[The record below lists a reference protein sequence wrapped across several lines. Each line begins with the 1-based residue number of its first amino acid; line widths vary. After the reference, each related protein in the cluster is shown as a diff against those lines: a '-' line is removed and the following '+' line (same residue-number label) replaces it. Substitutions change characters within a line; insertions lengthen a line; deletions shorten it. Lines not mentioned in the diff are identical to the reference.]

1 MAKPTQPLRSRPPLA
16 RMMRIH
22 EEFQDARLTNCTKL
36 ADLLEVSTKTIAR
49 DLDFMRDQLGLPVEY
64 DAQIYAWRYAHPV
77 KNFPTVHMTEG
88 ELLALLVA
96 QKALDQYRGTPFH
109 DQLAHAFDKLSA
121 GLRDQVSFSP
131 AGSLANVSFHQ
142 FGPSKADLQIFKRIS
157 HAVLKSREIEFTYL
171 KPRSTTAETRR
182 MQPYHLAN
190 RENAWYLVGHDAERD
205 ALRTFAVSR
214 IQKVTVGS
222 KKFTKPSDFSP
233 ETYYAKSFGAF
244 VGTGDYRVVVRFT
257 PSAAAQIRER
267 FWHETQEARELAGGR
282 LELRLHLNSL
292 DEIQRWIMGW
302 ADQAEVVGPAELR
315 QRVKAA
321 AVAVA
326 KLY

>member
-1 MAKPTQPLRSRPPLA
+1 MAQPKQLLQSRAPVA

-22 EEFQDARLTNCTKL
+22 EEFQDGRLTNCTKL
-36 ADLLEVSTKTIAR
+36 AELLEVSTKTIAR
-49 DLDFMRDQLGLPVEY
+49 DLEFMRDRMGLPVEY
-64 DAQIYAWRYAHPV
+64 DAQIYAWRYAFPV
-77 KNFPTVHMTEG
+77 KNFPTVQVSEG

-96 QKALDQYRGTPFH
+96 QKALVQYRGTPFH
-109 DQLAHAFDKLSA
+109 DQLAHAFSKLTA

-131 AGSLANVSFHQ
+131 AGSLASVSFHQ
-142 FGPSKADLQIFKRIS
+142 CGPSKADLQIFERIS

-171 KPRSTTAETRR
+171 KPQSSTPESRR

-190 RENAWYLVGHDAERD
+190 RENAWYLVGFDVARG

-214 IQKVTVGS
+214 IRKVTLS
-222 KKFTKPSDFSP
+222 ARKFAKPGNFSP

-244 VGTGDYRVVVRFT
+244 VGTGDHRVVVRFT
-257 PSAAAQIRER
+257 PAATSQIAER
-267 FWHETQEARELAGGR
+267 FWHETQEIRELADGR

-292 DEIQRWIMGW
+292 EEIQRWIMGW
-302 ADQAEVVGPAELR
+302 ADQAEVVEPAELR
-315 QRVKAA
+315 DRVKAA

>member
-1 MAKPTQPLRSRPPLA
+1 LASPRARHVATQNIELLR
-16 RMMRIH
+16 
-22 EEFQDARLTNCTKL
+22 
-36 ADLLEVSTKTIAR
+36 
-49 DLDFMRDQLGLPVEY
+49 Y
-64 DAQIYAWRYAHPV
+64 PV
-77 KNFPTVHMTEG
+77 KNFPTVQVSEG

-96 QKALDQYRGTPFH
+96 QKALVQYRGTPFH

-131 AGSLANVSFHQ
+131 AGSLASVSFHQ
-142 FGPSKADLQIFKRIS
+142 FGPSKADLQIFERIS
-157 HAVLKSREIEFTYL
+157 HAVLKSREIEFAYL
-171 KPRSTTAETRR
+171 KPRSSTVETRR

-190 RENAWYLVGHDAERD
+190 RENAWYLLGLDTTRG

-214 IQKVTVGS
+214 IRKVTVS
-222 KKFTKPSDFSP
+222 SRKFAKPAEFSP

-244 VGTGDYRVVVRFT
+244 VGTGDHRVVVRFT
-257 PSAAAQIRER
+257 PTAAPQIAER
-267 FWHETQEARELAGGR
+267 FWHETQEIRESADGR

-302 ADQAEVVGPAELR
+302 ADQAEVIEPAELR
-315 QRVKAA
+315 HRVKAA